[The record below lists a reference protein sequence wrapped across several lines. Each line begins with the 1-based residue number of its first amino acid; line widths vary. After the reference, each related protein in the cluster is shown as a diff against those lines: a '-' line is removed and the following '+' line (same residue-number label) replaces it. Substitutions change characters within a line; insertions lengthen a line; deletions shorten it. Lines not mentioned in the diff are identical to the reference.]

1 MSEKTKGLFV
11 NLLLYAAAF
20 AVGAAPFFLIGN
32 LFLAEAAFTGTA
44 TLVIFLVTCF
54 IPDTSLYDPYWS
66 VAPPV
71 MLLFAMV
78 KYRLWSV
85 NAILFFA
92 AVCLWSIRLTGN
104 WALTYKGL
112 RREDWRYRLYR
123 EKCSPVGFFFINFCG
138 LQYIP
143 TIVVYLGLVGGFGVL
158 LTEGFNPLILVGLFV
173 MLTGV
178 WLELIS
184 DRAIHRFLHEH
195 AGEERTCDE
204 SIWRLSRHPN
214 YLGELTFWLG
224 VFLCYLFTG
233 AGRWYLGL
241 GFLSIWILF
250 FLVSIPMM
258 EKHNLARRGDYAAY
272 RARTSVLFPLPPK
285 KERRDRDE

>member
-1 MSEKTKGLFV
+1 MSQKTKGLFV

-20 AVGAAPFFLIGN
+20 AVGAVPFALIGD
-32 LFLAEAAFTGTA
+32 LLLAEAAFTGAA

-54 IPDTSLYDPYWS
+54 VPDTSLYDPYWS

-71 MLLFAMV
+71 MLLLAMV

-92 AVCLWSIRLTGN
+92 AVCLWAIRLTGN

-112 RREDWRYRLYR
+112 CREDWRYRQFR
-123 EKCSPVGFFFINFCG
+123 EKCSPLGFFFINFTG
-138 LQYIP
+138 LQFIP

-158 LTEGFNPLILVGLFV
+158 KTEGFSPLILIGLAV

-184 DRAIHRFLHEH
+184 DRAIHRFLRLH
-195 AGEERTCDE
+195 AGEGRTCDA

-224 VFLCYLFTG
+224 VFLVYLFAG
-233 AGRWYLGL
+233 AGKWYLGL

-250 FLVSIPMM
+250 FTVSIPMM
-258 EKHNLARRGDYAAY
+258 EKHNLARRSDYAAY
-272 RARTSVLFPLPPK
+272 RARTSVLIPLPPK
-285 KERRDRDE
+285 KEREDADE